1 MEHGVSLYSV
11 SREVIV
17 VCNLGLFLVFVA
29 GWYSYYYWI
38 AGFLA
43 TFTLFISVLIHELAH
58 SLVARSRGLA
68 VSSITLFILG
78 GVSNLAEE
86 PEKQGKAL
94 LGELA
99 GFRSIRAVGQ
109 RYRIIYQIKGNNI
122 VVVIVAVG
130 IRRDGAKDD
139 IYNLAK
145 KLFRLR
151 LLSELKQ
158 FMANF
163 TFRDL
168 S

>member
-1 MEHGVSLYSV
+1 MKWQILLTPTALKLLSGISDRRI
-11 SREVIV
+11 REKIGAVIDR
-17 VCNLGLFLVFVA
+17 
-29 GWYSYYYWI
+29 
-38 AGFLA
+38 
-43 TFTLFISVLIHELAH
+43 LIEY
-58 SLVARSRGLA
+58 
-68 VSSITLFILG
+68 
-78 GVSNLAEE
+78 

-109 RYRIIYQIKGNNI
+109 RYRIIYQIRGNDI

-151 LLSELKQ
+151 LLSE
-158 FMANF
+158 
-163 TFRDL
+163 
-168 S
+168 